1 MRIYLKNIII
11 FLIQLIEKY
20 ELRNHNADENDS
32 LKKIVDILP
41 IKNKSVK
48 SDYGFPPISEINRT
62 TPLQRYEL
70 ILEDGKKL
78 ECADDHIVY
87 CEEHTPKFVKD
98 LTEDDYI
105 LTKNGLSKVKSVK
118 KLYGKICMFD
128 FTVDGPETSYYTNDI
143 LSHNTVSAAIVI
155 LHFVLFND
163 DKGAMIVANKGN
175 TVKEIIRK
183 IKDIYRLLPF
193 FLKNG
198 VVNWNEK
205 SIAFENNS
213 RIQSENR
220 TKEPAIGFT
229 IDLLYLDEFAH
240 IPDNYVRDY
249 YGAIVPVV
257 SAISNSKIIITSTPS
272 GYNLFHDLLVGAEK
286 EIDDP
291 LKNPYTA
298 MRVYWHQVAGR
309 QDTQIQL
316 MPNKLKRYKFSKS
329 GVLRDLRQQGSSFYK
344 KKKGEDIIDCV
355 KYDPDDKLTYIREIR
370 KMRVSGIPLPELA
383 IITNWQEEE
392 TKLIGGEEKFKQEY
406 DLHFITGDKL
416 LFDRITMDSMKKKSI
431 PFSYVPINHFDK
443 KLIIPYESLKWVTN
457 KPELFDL
464 EKVKDYYI
472 MGAVDLAEGLAQ
484 DYTVLNIFRLLIKT
498 KDEIV
503 RDSEMFENIYD
514 LFKLEQIGMYR
525 NNIYSIKEVAH
536 IFYLLGFEFFD
547 PEKFKTVLEYN
558 TYGGEFLSHLPNV
571 FEGNNEFFNAIFLRY
586 KHRKEDKMSKIGIKL
601 SRDKHLIVDK
611 EFQQAVKKRKMI
623 IHNDVNITE
632 ISTFSKQVTPGGN
645 VTYRAETGHDDCVL
659 TNVILST
666 VYDNTGFKNLVD
678 MYISSELDGDVLQ
691 FVEKFAE
698 ETSSSAQASTFS
710 SMREKVYGN
719 KIKNIKPF
727 VNNIPYRRT
736 PFS

>member
-1 MRIYLKNIII
+1 MRTYLKNVII

-20 ELRNHNADENDS
+20 ELRNHNVDENEP

-41 IKNKSVK
+41 VVNRSVK
-48 SDYGFPPISEINRT
+48 SDYGFPPISEINKT
-62 TPLQRYEL
+62 APLQRYEL
-70 ILEDGKKL
+70 ILENGNIL

-87 CEEHTPKFVKD
+87 CEEHRPQFVKN
-98 LTEDDYI
+98 LTKDDYI
-105 LTKNGLSKVKSVK
+105 LTKNGISRVKSVK

-128 FTVDGPETSYYTNDI
+128 FTIDGPEPSYYTNNI
-143 LSHNTVSAAIVI
+143 LSHNTVSASIVI

-175 TVKEIIRK
+175 TVKEIVRK

-193 FLKNG
+193 FLKKG
-198 VVNWNEK
+198 VINWNEK
-205 SIAFENNS
+205 SVAFENNS

-257 SAISNSKIIITSTPS
+257 SAISNSKIIITSTPN
-272 GYNLFHDLLVGAEK
+272 GYNLFHDLLVGAERDA
-286 EIDDP
+286 DDP
-291 LKNPYTA
+291 LKNPYTP
-298 MRVYWHQVAGR
+298 MRVYWHQVDGR
-309 QDTQIQL
+309 QDTQIQI
-316 MPNKLKRYKFSKS
+316 MPAKLKKYNFTKS
-329 GVLRDLRQQGSSFYK
+329 GTLRELRDKGISFYK
-344 KKKGEDIIDCV
+344 KKKGDDIIDCV
-355 KYDPDDKLTYIREIR
+355 KYDPDDKVTYIGEIR

-392 TKLIGGEEKFKQEY
+392 MKLIGGEDKFKQEY

-416 LFDRITMDSMKKKSI
+416 LFDRITMDSMKKKVI
-431 PFSYVPINHFDK
+431 PFSYMPINHFDNR
-443 KLIIPYESLKWVTN
+443 LTIPYESLKWITDN
-457 KPELFDL
+457 QELFDL
-464 EKVKDYYI
+464 DKVKDYYI
-472 MGAVDLAEGLAQ
+472 MAAVDLAEGLAQ

-498 KDEIV
+498 KEEIQ

-525 NNIYSIKEVAH
+525 NNIYSIREVAH

-547 PEKFKTVLEYN
+547 PEKFKSVLEYN

-571 FEGNNEFFNAIFLRY
+571 FEGANEFFNAVFLRY
-586 KHRKEDKMSKIGIKL
+586 KHRKEDKIAKIGIKL

-611 EFQQAVKKRKMI
+611 DFQQAVKKRKMI
-623 IHNDVNITE
+623 IHNDVNISE

-645 VTYRAETGHDDCVL
+645 VTYKAETGNDDCVM
-659 TNVILST
+659 TNVLLST
-666 VYDNTGFKNLVD
+666 VYDNVGFKNLVD
-678 MYISSELDGDVLQ
+678 MYISNELDGDILQ

-698 ETSSSAQASTFS
+698 QTSSSAQAGGFA
-710 SMREKVYGN
+710 SMRQKVYGN
-719 KIKNIKPF
+719 KPKNISPF
-727 VNNIPYRRT
+727 INNIPY
-736 PFS
+736 S